1 MSGAG
6 KFTAHGSVEP
16 DAIIAVGTGYSAET
30 LAASGRGYWIGVQRR
45 GCELHLYSNGIHKDE
60 KPVPLKGEKDGVATT
75 LGAYMAKNLEEIIV
89 V

>member
-1 MSGAG
+1 
-6 KFTAHGSVEP
+6 
-16 DAIIAVGTGYSAET
+16 
-30 LAASGRGYWIGVQRR
+30 
-45 GCELHLYSNGIHKDE
+45 LYSNGIHKDE